1 MADDLSAGEPRAN
14 DGAQSDAPANANRD
28 PPDEHAETV
37 QALNAKPPPPL
48 SIRARGQGPRGL
60 NKPAII
66 ALVGGATTLVLV
78 LAASGLSSRPGGAA
92 SETRPLMS
100 DPARPEMAQGRVRDL
115 PRTYEE
121 AATFAHANGGAEEF
135 PELGDPMAG
144 DIAAFA
150 PDMGGTSYD
159 PVDLGAPYEAGQD
172 YTQSGGPPGGVQ
184 VSEADTAR
192 RSGLFF
198 QLRERGEQVTGA
210 VSAGERSVDVAESPD
225 RDQMTSP
232 HRLVSAVSRRSLHPG
247 TIIPAG
253 LVTAINSEAPGPVV
267 AQVTQGV
274 YDSATGDR
282 LLIPQGARLIGAY
295 RSARA
300 HGQRRITITWS
311 RLIMPDGRQIVL
323 DEAAVDAA
331 GAAGVTGDVD
341 NHWGE
346 VFGAAALGTLI
357 NVGAAATEDRNS
369 IGLTPGGV
377 GVFSGDDPAEEA
389 AREGVQRAASAVSG
403 RVVERGLAV
412 PPTIRVDA
420 GARISAMVTRELDL

>member
-1 MADDLSAGEPRAN
+1 MADDLSAG
-14 DGAQSDAPANANRD
+14 GQSAGDAGRDDAPAAHAQ
-28 PPDEHAETV
+28 PDERAEGARELHAE
-37 QALNAKPPPPL
+37 PPPPL
-48 SIRARGQGPRGL
+48 SIRAKGQGPRGL

-92 SETRPLMS
+92 NETRPLMS

-121 AATFAHANGGAEEF
+121 AATFARANGGAEDF

-150 PDMGGTSYD
+150 PDMGAPGYNGA
-159 PVDLGAPYEAGQD
+159 DLGAPYGLDQNYAQSSVSPAGA
-172 YTQSGGPPGGVQ
+172 Q
-184 VSEADTAR
+184 VSEVDTAR

-198 QLRERGEQVTGA
+198 QLRERGEQAAGA
-210 VSAGERSVDVAESPD
+210 APAREASVDAGESPD

-232 HRLVSAVSRRSLHPG
+232 HRLAAPISRRSLHPG
-247 TIIPAG
+247 AIIPAS
-253 LVTAINSEAPGPVV
+253 LITAINSEAPGPVV

-274 YDSATGDR
+274 HDSATGDR

-295 RSARA
+295 RSATA

-311 RLIMPDGRQIVL
+311 RLIMPDGRQLVL

-331 GAAGVTGDVD
+331 GAAGVNGDVD

-369 IGLTPGGV
+369 IGLSSGGF
-377 GVFSGDDPAEEA
+377 GVVAGEDPAEEA

-412 PPTIRVDA
+412 PPTIRINA
-420 GARISAMVTRELDL
+420 GARISAIVTRELAL

>member
-1 MADDLSAGEPRAN
+1 MADDLSVGGQSASNAGR
-14 DGAQSDAPANANRD
+14 DDAPGDADRT
-28 PPDEHAETV
+28 PLDEGAETAQV
-37 QALNAKPPPPL
+37 FDSEPPPPL
-48 SIRARGQGPRGL
+48 SIRAKGQGPRGL

-66 ALVGGATTLVLV
+66 GLVGGATTLVLV
-78 LAASGLSSRPGGAA
+78 LAVSGLSSRPGGAA
-92 SETRPLMS
+92 NETRPLMS

-121 AATFAHANGGAEEF
+121 AATFARANGAAEEF

-150 PDMGGTSYD
+150 PDMGAPGYNSG
-159 PVDLGAPYEAGQD
+159 DLGPPYGLDQNYAQNSAPSA
-172 YTQSGGPPGGVQ
+172 GVQ

-198 QLRERGEQVTGA
+198 QLRERGEQAAGA
-210 VSAGERSVDVAESPD
+210 APAREPSVDAGESPD

-232 HRLVSAVSRRSLHPG
+232 HRLAAPISRRSLHPG
-247 TIIPAG
+247 AIIPAS

-295 RSARA
+295 RSATA

-311 RLIMPDGRQIVL
+311 RLIMPDGRQLVL

-331 GAAGVTGDVD
+331 GAAGINGDVD

-369 IGLTPGGV
+369 IGLSSGGF
-377 GVFSGDDPAEEA
+377 GVVAGEDPAEEA

-412 PPTIRVDA
+412 PPTIRINA
-420 GARISAMVTRELDL
+420 GARISAMVTRELAL